1 MPEPPTD
8 DRELVR
14 QLRRG
19 NERAFEIVY
28 ERYQRKIHRF
38 ACHMSGNRATADEVT
53 QEVFLQLIH
62 GCEGFDASRGPLAAY
77 LLGIARNLVRRNLG
91 RTRSDVALPE
101 DSAEWLECATA
112 AEEGAFGD
120 LDREEML
127 ECLQKAIRAL
137 PEQYRAA
144 VVLCDLEQ
152 MSYAEAAE
160 VLACPAGTMASR
172 LNRAHK
178 MLRARMSRQGCVR

>member
-1 MPEPPTD
+1 MAEPPTD

-19 NERAFEIVY
+19 DERAFEIVY

-38 ACHMSGNRATADEVT
+38 ACHMSGNGATADEVT
-53 QEVFLQLIH
+53 QEVFLQLIR
-62 GCEGFDASRGPLAAY
+62 GGQGYDASRGPLAAY
-77 LLGIARNLVRRNLG
+77 LLGIARNLVRRNL
-91 RTRSDVALPE
+91 RTPSDVALPE
-101 DSAEWLECATA
+101 DSAEWLESATA
-112 AEEGAFGD
+112 AEDGALGD

-127 ECLQKAIRAL
+127 ECLQKAVRAL
-137 PEQYRAA
+137 PEQYREA

-160 VLACPAGTMASR
+160 VLACPAGTIASR

-178 MLRARMSRQGCVR
+178 MLRARLSRQGCVR